1 MREREVGYLL
11 CEHVHGGL
19 PRHAF
24 LFWQATENDIVLNQT
39 TRRMTSATRLQNFG
53 QKALNLAA
61 LPTDGWLSRS
71 QSTLLFSPLALY
83 EIIPP
88 VTVAVHTP
96 ALHVNGATPFSP
108 L

>member
-1 MREREVGYLL
+1 
-11 CEHVHGGL
+11 
-19 PRHAF
+19 
-24 LFWQATENDIVLNQT
+24 
-39 TRRMTSATRLQNFG
+39 MTCATRLQNFG

-61 LPTDGWLSRS
+61 LPTDGWHSEPS
-71 QSTLLFSPLALY
+71 HSTLLSPLSLY